1 MEGIFTK
8 NFVENSISYV
18 LNERKFLVEFDLLGV
33 DRFALNA
40 YLSFRTEQTSKENW
54 NLKLK
59 WTYQYFWV
67 EDLDHTA

>member
-18 LNERKFLVEFDLLGV
+18 LNERKFLVEFNLLGV

-40 YLSFRTEQTSKENW
+40 YLSFRTEQTSKEN
-54 NLKLK
+54 
-59 WTYQYFWV
+59 
-67 EDLDHTA
+67 